1 MAFTACYFSVIK
13 YLELRNVDNSTE
25 IRAANAERFISDIEF
40 ESQLDT
46 YLKLKNTWLTAS
58 IVTGVVLGI
67 LLFVVLVLRSRL
79 SIAVALIKQGA
90 R

>member
-1 MAFTACYFSVIK
+1 MTK
-13 YLELRNVDNSTE
+13 YLELRNVENSTE
-25 IRAANAERFISDIEF
+25 VRAANAERFISDIEF

-46 YLKLKNTWLTAS
+46 YLKLKDTWLTFS
-58 IVTGVVLGI
+58 IVTGIILGI